1 LVRAEGV
8 KVSITSLKE
17 TEIEEISLLYA
28 DPKDKIRDEQDG
40 IIGYRAVRS
49 VIVGGSYY
57 AVFAE
62 NWEVIWADSSAKMVY
77 IRIFHKIAEMMQP
90 LNVWEGD
97 AKKLQDYFPE
107 LGRSIIYESLRW
119 LKDNQLLTTLDRK
132 TFFVN
137 PDLVWKG
144 QPALMGRAPRGYRF
158 AQKPK
163 DWQRWPEEKHR
174 VSHNC
179 RWFQDDGGVYWK
191 LS

>member
-107 LGRSIIYESLRW
+107 LGRSI
-119 LKDNQLLTTLDRK
+119 RK
-132 TFFVN
+132 
-137 PDLVWKG
+137 
-144 QPALMGRAPRGYRF
+144 
-158 AQKPK
+158 
-163 DWQRWPEEKHR
+163 
-174 VSHNC
+174 HNVAV
-179 RWFQDDGGVYWK
+179 R
-191 LS
+191 